1 MRGVEYLRYS
11 SSSQTEQSIEGQ
23 RDDCDRYAAA
33 HNIEIVERYIDRAER
48 GGKETRES
56 FQRMIA
62 DAKKGKFDVVLV
74 WKYDRFYREE
84 YHSLMYENKLA
95 DYGVK
100 LVSVLE
106 PVPEGAVG
114 TVTKGML
121 RVIAQFYTDDLREKV
136 ERGMRKTA
144 EKGNYPGGSLPLG
157 YKSAGGKKERKI
169 VIDEETAPLA
179 KKAFEMYA
187 DGKSKTEIAH
197 VLTLM
202 GGRSR
207 SGGDFQ
213 PRSLS
218 RMFTNEKYI
227 GVYSYDGKY
236 RQEGA
241 IPALIDRETWDRAQ
255 ARAVAAHAAPATSK
269 ARVNYLLSMKLYC
282 GYCGALMAGESGT
295 SKSGDVHYYYKCSTR
310 KRFGTC
316 HKETVRKGEIEQ
328 LVARTVKAQLTD
340 EFIAELSAEVVR
352 QARSETAGR
361 GRLQIEAGIREQEKR
376 IQNLTGAIAAAG
388 YSEAILAA
396 LKAAEEEKKRL
407 GQELAFDEAIK
418 KATRSVEAVVAFLMK
433 FRGGDL
439 EDPKYLRALFDVFVQ
454 KVVLWD
460 DRIRIFLSTAEEPVE
475 IPAEAL
481 CSDFGASGAPNIA
494 NTNPVALVFFL
505 CGTFGICVAR
515 GSRW

>member
-11 SSSQTEQSIEGQ
+11 SAGQTEQSIEGQ

-48 GGKETRES
+48 GGKETREN
-56 FQRMIA
+56 FQRMIR
-62 DAKKGKFDVVLV
+62 DAKKGAFDVVLV

-144 EKGNYPGGSLPLG
+144 EKANYPGGALPLG
-157 YKSAGGKKERKI
+157 YKSVGGKKERKI
-169 VIDEETAPLA
+169 AIDEETAPLA
-179 KKAFEMYA
+179 RKAFEMYA

-197 VLTLM
+197 ALTLM
-202 GGRSR
+202 GGRSKT
-207 SGGDFQ
+207 GGDFQ
-213 PRSLS
+213 ARSLS

-227 GVYSYDGKY
+227 GVYSYNGQY

-241 IPALIDRETWDRAQ
+241 IPALIDRDVWDRAQ
-255 ARAVAAHAAPATSK
+255 ARAKAASVAPATSK

-282 GYCGALMAGESGT
+282 GHCGALMAGESGT
-295 SKSGDVHYYYKCSTR
+295 SKTGDVHYYYKCSTR

-316 HKETVRKGEIEQ
+316 HKETVRKDEIER
-328 LVARTVKAQLTD
+328 LVAQTVKAQLTD
-340 EFIAELSAEVVR
+340 EFIEELAAEVVR
-352 QARSETAGR
+352 QTQSETAGR
-361 GRLQIEAGIREQEKR
+361 GRAQIEADLREQEKR
-376 IQNLTGAIAAAG
+376 IKNLTDALAAAG
-388 YSEAILAA
+388 MSEALLAA
-396 LKAAEEEKKRL
+396 LKAAEDEKKRL
-407 GQELAFDEAIK
+407 NQELAFDEAIK
-418 KATRSVEAVVAFLMK
+418 KATCSVEAVVAFLMQ

-439 EDPKYLRALFDVFVQ
+439 DDPKYLRALFDVFIQ

-460 DRIRIFLSTAEEPVE
+460 DKLRIFLSTTGEPVE
-475 IPAEAL
+475 IPAEVM
-481 CSDFGASGAPNIA
+481 CSDFGASGAPKKALRKRKAFFIMIA
-494 NTNPVALVFFL
+494 ALCECFRFAID
-505 CGTFGICVAR
+505 F
-515 GSRW
+515 